1 MKKSIAL
8 WLAVFLW
15 GLGGT
20 ALAACT
26 ADEAQAKADQV
37 SKRIAEVAPNDPAKA
52 VAVAQELGV
61 RIPEFQN
68 NPKGYDI
75 EALCKFYDEMLE
87 KLKD

>member
-8 WLAVFLW
+8 LLAAFVW
-15 GLGGT
+15 ILGGS

-26 ADEAQAKADQV
+26 PDEAQAKADAV
-37 SKRIAEVAPNDPAKA
+37 SKRIAEVAPKDPAKA

-75 EALCKFYDEMLE
+75 EGLCKFYDEMMG
-87 KLKD
+87 KLQ